1 MQDSN
6 SLDFKLER
14 EGLKIASITKR
25 AIAMT
30 IDDFLISFIVIIAFY
45 NSFVNAKNLQEIL
58 ILTDK
63 LFIYI
68 FIAYTLY
75 HWIFVAFYGKTIGK
89 FITKIKVIDIKTFDK
104 PNMLFSFIRSLIR
117 NFDEM
122 FFYMGMAVALFDPYN
137 RALHDIVGRCV
148 VVED

>member
-1 MQDSN
+1 MDE
-6 SLDFKLER
+6 LAEKLER
-14 EGLKIASITKR
+14 EGFKIASLSKR
-25 AIAMT
+25 IIAMT
-30 IDDFLISFIVIIAFY
+30 IDDLLVSLIVVIAFSP
-45 NSFVNAKNLQEIL
+45 SFERVRTFQDAL
-58 ILTDK
+58 ILTDR
-63 LFIYI
+63 LFVYI

-75 HWIFVAFYGKTIGK
+75 HWLFVAFYGKTIGK

-104 PNMLFSFIRSLIR
+104 PNIWFSFIRSLMR

-122 FFYMGMAVALFDPYN
+122 FFYMGMAVAIFDKYN

>member
-1 MQDSN
+1 MDE
-6 SLDFKLER
+6 LAEKLER
-14 EGLKIASITKR
+14 EGFKIASLSKR
-25 AIAMT
+25 IIAMT
-30 IDDFLISFIVIIAFY
+30 IDDLLVSLIVVIAFSP
-45 NSFVNAKNLQEIL
+45 SFERVKTFQDAL
-58 ILTDK
+58 ILTDR
-63 LFIYI
+63 LFVYI

-75 HWIFVAFYGKTIGK
+75 HWLFVAFYGKTIGK

-104 PNMLFSFIRSLIR
+104 PNIWFSFIRSLMR

-122 FFYMGMAVALFDPYN
+122 FFYMGMAVAIFDKYN